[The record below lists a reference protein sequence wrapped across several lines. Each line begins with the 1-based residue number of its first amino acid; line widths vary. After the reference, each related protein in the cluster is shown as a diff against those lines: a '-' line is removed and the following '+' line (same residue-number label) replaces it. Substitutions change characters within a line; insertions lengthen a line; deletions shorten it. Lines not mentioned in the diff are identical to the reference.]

1 MKVTFTPRAVEK
13 ADVLILPVAKGAD
26 LEKVAAKLPK
36 EALKQVQNAANAA
49 EFKGSKGQSVE
60 LLAPAGMEVKR
71 LVLLGLGEADKL
83 NEKEVEYA
91 GGRAAAVA
99 MAAKAKDV
107 AVIINVPES
116 AELDEAAFAARFA
129 SGMKLRNYRFDR
141 YKTKKAENGEN
152 GDNNGN
158 GRERDEKTRI
168 ETLTV
173 VTTAAE
179 EAEAAFAPLSALA
192 DSVHFAR
199 DLVNEPGN
207 VLTPKEFARRVVEMA
222 QEVGLEVDVLKPK
235 QLREERFNALLAV
248 GQGSKNK
255 PRVVVLTYNGAGDD
269 SAPIA
274 FVGKGVCFDSG
285 GISIKPSS
293 GMEDMKGDMGGAA
306 AVVGV
311 MRALAARKAKVN
323 AVGIIGL
330 VENMPDGGAQRPGD
344 IVISRSGQSIAVL
357 NTDAEGRLVLAD
369 CLDYVKEKFNPAR
382 MIDLA
387 TLTGAI
393 IISLGKEHAGLFSNN
408 DDLAEEITKAGLETG
423 ERVWRLPLDEA
434 YDKLI
439 DYDIADMKNIGGRE
453 AGSITAAQFLQRFV
467 GDVPWAHLDVAGTAM
482 ASPKTDINDSW
493 GSGWGVRI
501 LNRLVEMAEKG

>member
-1 MKVTFTPRAVEK
+1 MKVAFSDALPEKVDAVVVF
-13 ADVLILPVAKGAD
+13 AAQDAA
-26 LEKVAAKLPK
+26 LEKVLAALPDKARRQLTKAAKVEDFSGK
-36 EALKQVQNAANAA
+36 
-49 EFKGSKGQSVE
+49 KGQSVVLPGPADME
-60 LLAPAGMEVKR
+60 AKWLL
-71 LVLLGLGEADKL
+71 LLGLGEAEKL
-83 NEKEVEYA
+83 NEKEAEYA
-91 GGRAAAVA
+91 GGRAAAA
-99 MAAKAKDV
+99 CMAKKAKAV
-107 AVIINVPES
+107 AVLATAPEG
-116 AELDEAAFAARFA
+116 AEMGAATFAARVA

-141 YKTKKAENGEN
+141 YKTRKSENGE
-152 GDNNGN
+152 
-158 GRERDEKTRI
+158 GREKDEKTRI
-168 ETLTV
+168 EELTV
-173 VTTAAE
+173 VTDAAAE
-179 EAEAAFAPLSALA
+179 AEDAFAPLSALA

-222 QEVGLEVDVLKPK
+222 EEVGLSVEVLKPK

-248 GQGSKNK
+248 GQGSRNK
-255 PRVVVLTYNGAGDD
+255 PRVVVLKYDGAGDD
-269 SAPIA
+269 STPIA

-311 MRALAARKAKVN
+311 MRALAARGAKVN
-323 AVGIIGL
+323 AVGVIGL

-369 CLDYVKEKFNPAR
+369 CLDYAKEKFQPAR

-408 DDLAEEITKAGLETG
+408 DALAEDITKAGLETG
-423 ERVWRLPLDEA
+423 ERVWRLPLDPA

-467 GDVPWAHLDVAGTAM
+467 GDIPWAHLDVAGTAM

-493 GSGWGVRI
+493 GSGWGVRL

>member
-1 MKVTFTPRAVEK
+1 MNVAFTRQLPAK
-13 ADVLILPVAKGAD
+13 ADAVVLFCARDAVLETVLTALPDKARRQLAKAAGA
-26 LEKVAAKLPK
+26 LEFSGK
-36 EALKQVQNAANAA
+36 
-49 EFKGSKGQSVE
+49 KGQCVE
-60 LLAPAGMEVKR
+60 LPAPAEMDAKW
-71 LVLLGLGEADKL
+71 LLLLGLGDVEKL
-83 NEKEVEYA
+83 SEKEAEFA
-91 GGRAAAVA
+91 GGRAAAA
-99 MAAKAKDV
+99 CMGKKAQEV
-107 AVIINVPES
+107 VVLATAPEGVEMD
-116 AELDEAAFAARFA
+116 AAAFVARIA

-141 YKTKKAENGEN
+141 YRTKRTENGEN
-152 GDNNGN
+152 GNGT
-158 GRERDEKTRI
+158 EKGGKARI

-173 VTTAAE
+173 VTDAADAAE
-179 EAEAAFAPLSALA
+179 TAFAPLSALA

-207 VLTPKEFARRVVEMA
+207 VLTPKEFARRAAEMA
-222 QEVGLEVDVLKPK
+222 AEAGLSVEVLKPK
-235 QLREERFNALLAV
+235 KLREERFNALLAV

-255 PRVVVLTYNGAGDD
+255 PRVVVLKYDGAGDD

-274 FVGKGVCFDSG
+274 FIGKGVCFDSG

-311 MRALAARKAKVN
+311 MRALAARGAKVN

-369 CLDYVKEKFNPAR
+369 CLDYVKEKFSPAR

-408 DDLAEEITKAGLETG
+408 DELAEEITKAGLETG
-423 ERVWRLPLDEA
+423 ERVWRLPLDPA

-439 DYDIADMKNIGGRE
+439 DYEVADMKNIGGRE

-467 GDVPWAHLDVAGTAM
+467 GDTPWAHLDVAGTAM

-493 GSGWGVRI
+493 GSGWGVRL
-501 LNRLVEMAEKG
+501 LNRLVELAERG

>member
-1 MKVTFTPRAVEK
+1 MRIRFDAQMPEK
-13 ADVLILPVAKGAD
+13 ADALVLPVPEGAD
-26 LEKVAAKLPK
+26 VTQAAQALPE
-36 EALKQVQNAANAA
+36 EARTQLQKAARAA
-49 EFKGSKGQSVE
+49 DFSGKKGQSAEV
-60 LLAPAGMEVKR
+60 LAPAGMQGIAR
-71 LVLLGLGEADKL
+71 LLLAGLGK
-83 NEKEVEYA
+83 EKELNAREAEFA
-91 GGRAAAVA
+91 GGRIAAAC
-99 MAAKAKDV
+99 MERKAKDV
-107 AVIINVPES
+107 AVLSNAALSDSPLS
-116 AELDEAAFAARFA
+116 AAEFAARLA

-141 YKTKKAENGEN
+141 YKTKKS
-152 GDNNGN
+152 DDGN
-158 GRERDEKTRI
+158 GREPDEKARI
-168 ETLTV
+168 EQLTI
-173 VTTAAE
+173 VTDAAE
-179 EAEAAFAPLSALA
+179 EAQDMFAPLSAIA
-192 DSVHFAR
+192 DSVHFVR

-222 QEVGLEVDVLKPK
+222 EDVGLEAEVLKPK
-235 QLREERFNALLAV
+235 KLREERFNALLAV

-255 PRVVVLTYNGAGDD
+255 PRVVVLRYSGAGDD

-306 AVVGV
+306 AVVGA
-311 MRALAARKAKVN
+311 MRALAARQAKVN

-369 CLDYVKEKFNPAR
+369 CLDYVKEKFSPAR
-382 MIDLA
+382 IIDLA

-393 IISLGKEHAGLFSNN
+393 IISLGKEYAGLFSN
-408 DDLAEEITKAGLETG
+408 DDALAQALAKAGEETG
-423 ERVWRLPLDEA
+423 EKVWRMPLHEN

-453 AGSITAAQFLQRFV
+453 AGSITAAQFLKRFV
-467 GDVPWAHLDVAGTAM
+467 GDTPWAHIDVAGTAM

-493 GSGWGVRI
+493 GSGFGVRL
-501 LNRLVEMAEKG
+501 LNKLVDLADGD

>member
-1 MKVTFTPRAVEK
+1 MKARFTTEPVETTEML
-13 ADVLILPVAKGAD
+13 VLT
-26 LEKVAAKLPK
+26 AAKDAGVNEVSKTLP
-36 EALKQVQNAANAA
+36 EVARAQLRRAA
-49 EFKGSKGQSVE
+49 ETLDFDGSKGQSVE
-60 LLAPAGMEVKR
+60 LLAPEGMDVTR
-71 LVLLGLGEADKL
+71 LLLLGLGEVEKL
-83 NEKEVEYA
+83 NEKEIEYA

-107 AVIINVPES
+107 TVMASAPEG
-116 AELDEAAFAARFA
+116 APVDAATFAARFA

-141 YKTKKAENGEN
+141 YKTKKAKKEESGEA
-152 GDNNGN
+152 
-158 GRERDEKTRI
+158 REKDEKARI
-168 ETLTV
+168 EELTV
-173 VTTAAE
+173 VTAAADA
-179 EAEAAFAPLSALA
+179 AEAAFAPLSALA

-222 QEVGLEVDVLKPK
+222 EEVDLSAEMLKPK

-248 GQGSKNK
+248 GQGSRNK
-255 PRVVVLTYNGAGDD
+255 PRVVVLKYDGAGDD
-269 SAPIA
+269 SAPVA

-285 GISIKPSS
+285 GISIKPSQ

-311 MRALAARKAKVN
+311 MRALAARGAKVN

-369 CLDYVKEKFNPAR
+369 CLDYAKEKFQPAR

-408 DDLAEEITKAGLETG
+408 DGLAEDITKAGLETG
-423 ERVWRLPLDEA
+423 ERVWRLPLDAA

-467 GDVPWAHLDVAGTAM
+467 GDIPWAHLDVAGTAM

-493 GSGWGVRI
+493 GSGWGVRL

>member
-1 MKVTFTPRAVEK
+1 MQVAFTEHLPEK
-13 ADVLILPVAKGAD
+13 ADAVVLFAVRDTALDVVLAPLPDKARRQLTK
-26 LEKVAAKLPK
+26 AAK
-36 EALKQVQNAANAA
+36 A
-49 EFKGSKGQSVE
+49 EDFSGKKGQSVA
-60 LLAPAGMEVKR
+60 LPGPAGMEAKW
-71 LVLLGLGEADKL
+71 LLLLGLGEAGKL

-91 GGRAAAVA
+91 GGRAAAA
-99 MAAKAKDV
+99 CMGRKAKTV
-107 AVIINVPES
+107 AVLATAPEGV
-116 AELDEAAFAARFA
+116 EMDAATFAARIA

-141 YKTKKAENGEN
+141 YKTKKSEDGE
-152 GDNNGN
+152 
-158 GRERDEKTRI
+158 GREKDEKTRI
-168 ETLTV
+168 DDLTV
-173 VTTAAE
+173 VTAAAN

-222 QEVGLEVDVLKPK
+222 EEVGLSAEVLKPK

-248 GQGSKNK
+248 GQGSRNK
-255 PRVVVLTYNGAGDD
+255 PRVVVLKYDGAGDD

-311 MRALAARKAKVN
+311 MRALAARGAKVN
-323 AVGIIGL
+323 AVGVIGL

-369 CLDYVKEKFNPAR
+369 CLDYAKEKFSPAR

-408 DDLAEEITKAGLETG
+408 DELAEEITKAGLETG
-423 ERVWRLPLDEA
+423 ERVWRLPLDPA

-439 DYDIADMKNIGGRE
+439 DYDVADMKNIGGRE

-467 GDVPWAHLDVAGTAM
+467 GEVPWVHLDVAGTAM

-493 GSGWGVRI
+493 GSGWGVRL
-501 LNRLVEMAEKG
+501 LNRLVKMAEKG